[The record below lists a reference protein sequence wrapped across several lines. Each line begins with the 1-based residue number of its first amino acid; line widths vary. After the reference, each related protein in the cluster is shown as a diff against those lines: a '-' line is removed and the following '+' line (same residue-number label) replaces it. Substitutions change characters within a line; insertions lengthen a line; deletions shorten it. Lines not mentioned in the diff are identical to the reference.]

1 MIQKQETATA
11 KLERDKIGSLLLHY
25 SVPAIVGMV
34 VASLYNIVDRVF
46 IGREWPLSHLRLA
59 LTFPLMTLIA
69 AIGTLVGVGA
79 SARLSIVLGMKDI
92 KWARNIL
99 GNAFILTF
107 VLSAVFITIAM
118 TYLPEILVAFGGA
131 NRAIPYAIDYLKI
144 VIPGSVLTNVS
155 YSFSGMMR
163 ASGYPQKSMY
173 TILIGVVLN
182 VILDP
187 IFIFGFGLGIQG
199 AAIATVISM
208 FVSAV
213 FVMSHFFNPKHVVH
227 FEKGCMHLRGYII
240 RNITSIGMAPFLM
253 NVAACGVNIIM
264 NHQLVRQGG
273 DLADRSLRYP
283 EQLCNPDRDER
294 YGVMPGHAA
303 DRRLQLRRSEV
314 QTHERHA
321 SADTAGRHS
330 DYGNRVCGLR
340 IVPRAAGERIYV
352 RSGPQINGCER
363 HSAGI
368 HHAAGGRFPD
378 HHFQF
383 FPVDQQSSQGHFYE
397 FVAPGNFSN
406 SFVVSLL
413 QVVRADRGVVV
424 HSVFRSA
431 GRLSGFDIDFKG
443 KTFFLSFAATAGIVF
458 DPRFHSDSP

>member
-46 IGREWPLSHLRLA
+46 IGQGVGPLAISGLA

-118 TYLPEILVAFGGA
+118 IYLPEILVAFGGSEQT
-131 NRAIPYAIDYLKI
+131 IPYAIDYLKI

-273 DLADRSLRYP
+273 DLAIGAYGILNSYAILIVMSVMGLCQGMQPIVGYNYGAQKYKRMKDTLLLTLRVGT
-283 EQLCNPDRDER
+283 LIMVI
-294 YGVMPGHAA
+294 G
-303 DRRLQLRRSEV
+303 
-314 QTHERHA
+314 
-321 SADTAGRHS
+321 
-330 DYGNRVCGLR
+330 
-340 IVPRAAGERIYV
+340 
-352 RSGPQINGCER
+352 
-363 HSAGI
+363 
-368 HHAAGGRFPD
+368 
-378 HHFQF
+378 
-383 FPVDQQSSQGHFYE
+383 
-397 FVAPGNFSN
+397 
-406 SFVVSLL
+406 FVVCELFP
-413 QVVRADRGVVV
+413 GCW
-424 HSVFRSA
+424 
-431 GRLSGFDIDFKG
+431 
-443 KTFFLSFAATAGIVF
+443 
-458 DPRFHSDSP
+458 

>member
-46 IGREWPLSHLRLA
+46 IGQGVGPLAISGLA

-118 TYLPEILVAFGGA
+118 IYLSEILVAFGGSEQT
-131 NRAIPYAIDYLKI
+131 IPYAIDYLKI

-213 FVMSHFFNPKHVVH
+213 FVMNHFFNPKHVVH

-240 RNITSIGMAPFLM
+240 RNISSIGMAPFLM

-273 DLADRSLRYP
+273 DLAIGAYGILNSYAILIVMSVMGLCQGMQPIVGYNYGAQKYKRMKDTLLLTLRVGTLIMVIGFVVC
-283 EQLCNPDRDER
+283 ELF
-294 YGVMPGHAA
+294 PG
-303 DRRLQLRRSEV
+303 L
-314 QTHERHA
+314 
-321 SADTAGRHS
+321 
-330 DYGNRVCGLR
+330 
-340 IVPRAAGERIYV
+340 
-352 RSGPQINGCER
+352 PQINGCER

-378 HHFQF
+378 HHLQF

>member
-46 IGREWPLSHLRLA
+46 IGQGVGPLAISGLA

-118 TYLPEILVAFGGA
+118 IYLPEILVAFGGSEQT
-131 NRAIPYAIDYLKI
+131 IPYAIDYLKI

-273 DLADRSLRYP
+273 DLAIGAYGILNSYAILIVMSVIVGYNYGAQKYKRMKDTLLLTLRVGT
-283 EQLCNPDRDER
+283 LIMVI
-294 YGVMPGHAA
+294 G
-303 DRRLQLRRSEV
+303 
-314 QTHERHA
+314 
-321 SADTAGRHS
+321 
-330 DYGNRVCGLR
+330 
-340 IVPRAAGERIYV
+340 
-352 RSGPQINGCER
+352 
-363 HSAGI
+363 
-368 HHAAGGRFPD
+368 
-378 HHFQF
+378 
-383 FPVDQQSSQGHFYE
+383 
-397 FVAPGNFSN
+397 
-406 SFVVSLL
+406 FVVCELFPGLLVSAFTSDPGLKSMAVKGIRLAFIMLPVVGFQIIISNFFQSISKAPKAIFMSLSR
-413 QVVRADRGVVV
+413 QVIFLIPSLYLFSKWFGLTGVWLSIPFSDLLAALVALILILREKRFFYPSQQQRA
-424 HSVFRSA
+424 
-431 GRLSGFDIDFKG
+431 
-443 KTFFLSFAATAGIVF
+443 
-458 DPRFHSDSP
+458 

>member
-46 IGREWPLSHLRLA
+46 IGQGVGPLAISGLA

-118 TYLPEILVAFGGA
+118 IYLPEILVAFGGSEQT
-131 NRAIPYAIDYLKI
+131 IPYAIDYLKI

-273 DLADRSLRYP
+273 DLAIGAYGDPNSYAILIVTASVMGLCQGMQPIVGYNYGAQKYKRMKDTLLLTLRVGTLIMGIGFVVC
-283 EQLCNPDRDER
+283 ELF
-294 YGVMPGHAA
+294 PGLLVGAFT
-303 DRRLQLRRSEV
+303 S
-314 QTHERHA
+314 
-321 SADTAGRHS
+321 G
-330 DYGNRVCGLR
+330 
-340 IVPRAAGERIYV
+340 
-352 RSGPQINGCER
+352 SGPQINGCER

-383 FPVDQQSSQGHFYE
+383 FPVDQQSSQGHFDE

-458 DPRFHSDSP
+458 RPSVS